1 MRTGLTGWAAV
12 NGLHG
17 DTSIAERIRFDNF
30 YIEYWS
36 PWMDLVILTRTLFPL
51 QNLGSLQNLGLLQT
65 MRTVSSGGS
74 K

>member
-1 MRTGLTGWAAV
+1 
-12 NGLHG
+12 
-17 DTSIAERIRFDNF
+17 
-30 YIEYWS
+30 
-36 PWMDLVILTRTLFPL
+36 VILTRTLFPL